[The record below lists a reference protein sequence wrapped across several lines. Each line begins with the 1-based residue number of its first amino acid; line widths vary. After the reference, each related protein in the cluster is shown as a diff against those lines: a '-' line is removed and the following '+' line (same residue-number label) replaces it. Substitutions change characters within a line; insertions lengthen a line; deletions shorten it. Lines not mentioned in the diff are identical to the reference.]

1 METQGSN
8 SWANTDAH
16 AQALALAHAECQE
29 YLIAIDYRDPQPSQ
43 VLDYLQALQAAMYSN
58 GLTPELTPEQFY
70 SQAAFEEW
78 AELLRAEVDSGC
90 KTPPSFNAVLPGT
103 IFVRALTPFLHTQS
117 NRVIATF
124 ADRVEWARELGAL
137 WLAQCDESD
146 KRGRANRE
154 AQRRHQ
160 LRKKDDGS
168 QESLHARAT
177 KEAYDAYI
185 KACKD
190 RKELEAKWDEY
201 VKQVYEQAK
210 AQRAHA
216 LALLRTDIQDKKAA
230 WETLKLRG

>member
-1 METQGSN
+1 METQSN
-8 SWANTDAH
+8 KWS
-16 AQALALAHAECQE
+16 LALANTECQE

-43 VLDYLQALQAAMYSN
+43 VLDYLQALQAAMHSK

-70 SQAAFEEW
+70 SEAAFEEW
-78 AELLRAEVDSGC
+78 VELLRKEVDSGC
-90 KTPPSFNAVLPGT
+90 KTPPSFNAVFPGT
-103 IFVRALTPFLHTQS
+103 IFVNALTPFLHTQS

-124 ADRVEWARELGAL
+124 ADRVEWARELRAL

-146 KRGRANRE
+146 KRGRANRA
-154 AQRRHQ
+154 AQRRHR

-168 QESLHARAT
+168 QESLHAKAT